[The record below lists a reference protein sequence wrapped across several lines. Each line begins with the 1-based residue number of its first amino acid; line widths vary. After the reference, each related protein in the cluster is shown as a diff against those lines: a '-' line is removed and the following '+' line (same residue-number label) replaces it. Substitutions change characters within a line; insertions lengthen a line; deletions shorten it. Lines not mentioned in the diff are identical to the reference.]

1 MSKDAKAKIVKFK
14 NRGADMTFFNW
25 DEKLATNIEEFD
37 THHKHLI
44 SLFNDVYEKVF
55 KCEDLDEERELT
67 QQTLH
72 NLTEYIRYH
81 FSAEEALMIKFD
93 YPGYLEHKKEH
104 DYYIKEVHKLET
116 EHQQGGVA
124 LSFTAFVLLK
134 DWIAKHIL
142 GTDKEYEEFFESKG
156 VK

>member
-1 MSKDAKAKIVKFK
+1 MA
-14 NRGADMTFFNW
+14 FFNW
-25 DEKLATNIEEFD
+25 DESFSTNIEEID
-37 THHKHLI
+37 THHKQLI

-55 KCEDLDEERELT
+55 NCEDIDDERELT

-72 NLTEYIRYH
+72 NLAQYIQYH
-81 FSAEEALMIKFD
+81 FAAEEELMIKFG

-104 DYYIKEVHKLET
+104 DYYIKEVNKIEI

-124 LSFTAFVLLK
+124 LSFTAFTLLK

-142 GTDKEYEEFFESKG
+142 GTDKQYEKFFHDKG